1 VRSATVRNE
10 LAEMSEMGYL
20 DQPHTSAGRIPSDQ
34 GYRYFVD
41 HMFIFESPDSRTQ
54 NQVAATVHQGEVL
67 QVLLTETT
75 AMLSRISRLMSAAV
89 TVSDQKLLARS
100 AMVTALGPES
110 ALLVLVL
117 GNGHVQNRLLSCPPG
132 LTLDELGRVNEVLS
146 DLIRDRSLA
155 QIAKLKLPEATG
167 QMAYDKLATASIA
180 SLKQMARDLTRGKI
194 TVDGEEFLFAQP
206 EFQRDPKALE
216 AFFASVHSDDS
227 VLSALQDPERS
238 AVTIG
243 GENTH
248 DSLRP
253 FSVIRQRFF
262 IGSEEAGTIALIGP
276 TRLDYTASI
285 PLVDFTA
292 QAISQTLTKLLKG
305 S

>member
-1 VRSATVRNE
+1 
-10 LAEMSEMGYL
+10 
-20 DQPHTSAGRIPSDQ
+20 
-34 GYRYFVD
+34 
-41 HMFIFESPDSRTQ
+41 
-54 NQVAATVHQGEVL
+54 
-67 QVLLTETT
+67 
-75 AMLSRISRLMSAAV
+75 
-89 TVSDQKLLARS
+89 
-100 AMVTALGPES
+100 
-110 ALLVLVL
+110 
-117 GNGHVQNRLLSCPPG
+117 
-132 LTLDELGRVNEVLS
+132 LTLDELGRVNEMLS

-167 QMAYDKLATASIA
+167 QLAYDKLATASIA

-262 IGSEEAGTIALIGP
+262 IGSEEAGTIAIIGP